1 MKRRSLDFKSARE
14 PWFKS
19 QRHPRHVGPSRSSHL
34 ARSGWSA
41 TVLAVTSVLSIL
53 GGAALWL
60 VAQRSGGGVLLAQLG
75 LLTDI
80 QYAGEAQ
87 VGQ

>member
-1 MKRRSLDFKSARE
+1 M
-14 PWFKS
+14 
-19 QRHPRHVGPSRSSHL
+19 
-34 ARSGWSA
+34 
-41 TVLAVTSVLSIL
+41 LSIL